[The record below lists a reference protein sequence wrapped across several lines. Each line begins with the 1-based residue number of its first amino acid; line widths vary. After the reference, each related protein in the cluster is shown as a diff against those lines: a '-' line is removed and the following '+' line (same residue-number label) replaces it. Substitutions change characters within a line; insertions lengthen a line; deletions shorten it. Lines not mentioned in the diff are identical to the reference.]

1 MDVVGSF
8 LHHLFS
14 LEDAKHWLL
23 PICSSSRYSETIQS
37 SASSSQLVSVLH
49 CATDYTQSMLIRL
62 VLEIYSGPPEAF
74 EIFHCKP
81 ETSEQEVKLFMKRM
95 SHYPRQYLILE
106 INRLPYQRQE
116 VCSVI
121 SLLDT

>member
-8 LHHLFS
+8 MHHLFS
-14 LEDAKHWLL
+14 LDDAKHWLL
-23 PICSSSRYSETIQS
+23 PICSNSRCSKPVQT
-37 SASSSQLVSVLH
+37 SASSSQLVSILH
-49 CATDYTQSMLIRL
+49 CATEYSQSMLIRL
-62 VLEIYSGPPEAF
+62 VLEIYGGPPEPF

-116 VCSVI
+116 VRM
-121 SLLDT
+121 